1 MNAPSIPPVWS
12 RGSLWYRWE
21 PHIHTPGT
29 VLNDQYG
36 GEGSWDAYLDR
47 LESVTPTIRA
57 IGVTDY
63 YGVTGYERV
72 CAAKL
77 QGRLPHCELIF
88 PNVEMRL
95 GIGTVRGAWVNIHLL
110 ASPEDSNHLYELNRF
125 LARIRFDAFDDS
137 FCCSKEDLIKLGR
150 RSRPTIQDDSA
161 ALEQGC
167 QQFKVSLER
176 LRDAYRGN
184 AWAERNILVAVA
196 GGSGDGASGVRDGA
210 DATLREEIEK
220 FAHVIFSGNPKDRDY
235 WLGKGALRV
244 DEIQKRYDRL
254 KPCLHGSDAHS
265 HAAIGTPANDRYCWI
280 KGNLSFDTLRQA
292 CIDPEGRA
300 YVGDKPPTNAIP
312 SQVIDEVH
320 IQNAA
325 WMTPSSLQ
333 LNPGLIAIIGP
344 RGSGKTA
351 LADIIAAGCDAAWER
366 LSKQSFLERAREYLE
381 DASVKLTWQGSTH
394 SARRALGSLRPVL
407 EAEYPRARYLSQ
419 QFVEDLCAA
428 DGMTDALLQE
438 IERVVFEAHEV
449 SERDGAIDFRE
460 LVELKAGRY
469 RQAREREE
477 EALETVSD
485 RIGTELEKERQI
497 PLLKKQIAEKTRI
510 IAQYTTDR
518 GKLVAKGSEERLAR
532 LGAVTKAAEKVRG
545 YIRYYSNQEQALL
558 TMKDEVVDVRQ
569 NQAPETLRR
578 MKERHIA
585 SRIKDEDW
593 GTFLL
598 KYSGDV
604 DAFIAEG
611 STHARERLQHWKGV
625 TPVPFEDLQRPFVDD
640 SADLEHIPLALL
652 ESEIARLQKLIG
664 GDREI
669 ASKFAALSKRTTEEA
684 AALERLNEKLADCEQ
699 AKQRITQL
707 SEARQNGYVRVFEA
721 VLAEQEV
728 LTALYAPLMVR
739 VAKATGALKKLAFTV
754 NRVVDVGLWA
764 KRGEELLD
772 LRRQGPVR
780 GRGTLAQRADR
791 ILKDAW
797 QNGDAQGVAA
807 AMGEFRREI
816 TEQELTQIPRGGDQA
831 DYRAWAKRLARWL
844 YSTDHIS
851 IHYSVDY
858 DGVDIRKLSPGTR
871 GIVLLLL
878 YLALD
883 EADDRPLIIDQPE
896 ENLDPQS
903 IFDELVGLFMHAKR
917 NRQVIIV
924 THNAN
929 LVVNT
934 DADQIIIANST
945 HGVTGQ
951 LPSITYIAGGLE
963 SEHIRRAV
971 CNILEGGER
980 AFKERARRLRVGLE
994 RR

>member
-1 MNAPSIPPVWS
+1 
-12 RGSLWYRWE
+12 
-21 PHIHTPGT
+21 
-29 VLNDQYG
+29 
-36 GEGSWDAYLDR
+36 
-47 LESVTPTIRA
+47 
-57 IGVTDY
+57 
-63 YGVTGYERV
+63 
-72 CAAKL
+72 
-77 QGRLPHCELIF
+77 
-88 PNVEMRL
+88 
-95 GIGTVRGAWVNIHLL
+95 
-110 ASPEDSNHLYELNRF
+110 
-125 LARIRFDAFDDS
+125 
-137 FCCSKEDLIKLGR
+137 
-150 RSRPTIQDDSA
+150 
-161 ALEQGC
+161 
-167 QQFKVSLER
+167 
-176 LRDAYRGN
+176 
-184 AWAERNILVAVA
+184 
-196 GGSGDGASGVRDGA
+196 
-210 DATLREEIEK
+210 
-220 FAHVIFSGNPKDRDY
+220 
-235 WLGKGALRV
+235 
-244 DEIQKRYDRL
+244 
-254 KPCLHGSDAHS
+254 
-265 HAAIGTPANDRYCWI
+265 
-280 KGNLSFDTLRQA
+280 
-292 CIDPEGRA
+292 
-300 YVGDKPPTNAIP
+300 
-312 SQVIDEVH
+312 
-320 IQNAA
+320 
-325 WMTPSSLQ
+325 MT
-333 LNPGLIAIIGP
+333 
-344 RGSGKTA
+344 
-351 LADIIAAGCDAAWER
+351 
-366 LSKQSFLERAREYLE
+366 
-381 DASVKLTWQGSTH
+381 
-394 SARRALGSLRPVL
+394 RALGSVRPVL

-419 QFVEDLCAA
+419 QFVEDLCSA

-438 IERVVFEAHEV
+438 IERVVFEAHDV
-449 SERDGAIDFRE
+449 SERDGAIDFSE

-485 RIGTELEKERQI
+485 RIGTELEKDKQI
-497 PLLKKQIAEKTRI
+497 KPLKSQIAEKTRL
-510 IAQYTTDR
+510 IAQYTADR

-545 YIRYYSNQEQALL
+545 YIRYYSNQDQALL
-558 TMKDEVVDVRQ
+558 AMKDEVVDVRQ
-569 NQAPETLRR
+569 NQVPETLRR

-593 GTFLL
+593 DMFLL

-604 DAFIAEG
+604 DTFITDG
-611 STHARERLQHWKGV
+611 SKRAREELRHWKGV
-625 TPVPFEDLQRPFVDD
+625 ATAPSDDLQKPLVED
-640 SADLEHIPLALL
+640 SADLERTPLALL

-669 ASKFAALSKRTTEEA
+669 AAKFIAISKRITEET
-684 AALERLNEKLADCEQ
+684 AALERLKEKLADCEQ
-699 AKQRITQL
+699 ARQRITEL
-707 SEARQNGYVRVFEA
+707 NDARQIGYVRVFEA

-728 LTALYAPLMVR
+728 LTALYAPLMTR
-739 VAKATGALKKLAFTV
+739 VSKSTGALRKLAFTV

-791 ILKDAW
+791 LLKDAW
-797 QNGDAQGVAA
+797 QNSDAQGVAA

-831 DYRAWAKRLARWL
+831 DYRAWAKRIARWL
-844 YSTDHIS
+844 YSTDHIT

-903 IFDELVGLFMHAKR
+903 IFDELVGLFLHAKR

-934 DADQIIIANST
+934 DVDQVIIASAT
-945 HGVTGQ
+945 HNVAGQ
-951 LPSITYIAGGLE
+951 LPSMTYVAGGLE
-963 SEHIRRAV
+963 SGHIRTAV